1 MTTALPGR
9 VLGWSLAGHVV
20 LVVGLW
26 LVAQLTFLPSPR
38 VVPAVA
44 PIQTELVDAAT
55 LPRRARIADL
65 QPAVL
70 PNVPPPVIDETPPQ
84 VELEPPPEVAVPA
97 PKPTPTPKP
106 APTPTPTPKPAL
118 KPKPQSKPQSK
129 PQAKPDASPKAQQPA
144 QATAKPAVPSTPSAA
159 APKPD
164 PAAARAAR
172 ERLAAEAALEAQ
184 LAAENSRASAI
195 RSGAQDEW
203 NLRVR
208 ERIESNWYRPAS
220 AKRGLQCRVAVT
232 LVPGGT
238 VVSAVV
244 EACNGDAAV
253 RESLRAAVLKSS
265 PLPLPKDP
273 RLFERKLVLEFTP
286 DE

>member
-1 MTTALPGR
+1 MTSVLPGK
-9 VLGWSLAGHVV
+9 VLGWSAAGHVV
-20 LVVGLW
+20 LVLGLW
-26 LVAQLTFLPSPR
+26 LFAQLTFTPSAR
-38 VVPAVA
+38 LVADVA
-44 PIQTELVDAAT
+44 PLQTVLVDSAS
-55 LPRRARIADL
+55 LSKRARVAAL

-70 PNVPPPVIDETPPQ
+70 PQVPPPVIDETPPK
-84 VELEPPPEVAVPA
+84 VELKPPPEVAL
-97 PKPTPTPKP
+97 PKPKAAPTPKP
-106 APTPTPTPKPAL
+106 ATKPAPKPLPAAE
-118 KPKPQSKPQSK
+118 KP
-129 PQAKPDASPKAQQPA
+129 
-144 QATAKPAVPSTPSAA
+144 VAA
-159 APKPD
+159 AVNPPATLPKPD
-164 PAAARAAR
+164 PAAARVAR

-184 LAAENSRASAI
+184 LAEENSRSSAI

-203 NLRVR
+203 NFRVR

-220 AKRGLQCRVAVT
+220 ARRGLQCRVAVT

-244 EACNGDAAV
+244 EACNGDEAV

>member
-1 MTTALPGR
+1 MTSVLPGK
-9 VLGWSLAGHVV
+9 VLGWSAAGHVV
-20 LVVGLW
+20 LVSGLW
-26 LVAQLTFLPSPR
+26 LFAQLTFTPSAR
-38 VVPAVA
+38 LVADVA
-44 PIQTELVDAAT
+44 PLQTVLVDSAS
-55 LPRRARIADL
+55 LSKRARIADL

-70 PNVPPPVIDETPPQ
+70 PQVPPPVIDETPPK
-84 VELEPPPEVAVPA
+84 VDLKPPPEVVL
-97 PKPTPTPKP
+97 PKLKAAEKP
-106 APTPTPTPKPAL
+106 ATKPAT
-118 KPKPQSKPQSK
+118 
-129 PQAKPDASPKAQQPA
+129 QAV
-144 QATAKPAVPSTPSAA
+144 VP
-159 APKPD
+159 PKPD
-164 PAAARAAR
+164 PAAARVAR

-184 LAAENSRASAI
+184 LAEENARSSAI

-203 NLRVR
+203 NFRVR

-220 AKRGLQCRVAVT
+220 ARRGLQCRVAVT

-244 EACNGDAAV
+244 EACNGDEAV

>member
-1 MTTALPGR
+1 MTSVLPDK
-9 VLGWSLAGHVV
+9 VLGWSAAGHVV
-20 LVVGLW
+20 LVLGLW
-26 LVAQLTFLPSPR
+26 LFAQLTFTPSAR
-38 VVPAVA
+38 LVADVA
-44 PIQTELVDAAT
+44 PLQTVLVDSAS
-55 LPRRARIADL
+55 LSKRARVAEL

-70 PNVPPPVIDETPPQ
+70 PQVPPPVIDETPPK
-84 VELEPPPEVAVPA
+84 VDLKPPPEVAL
-97 PKPTPTPKP
+97 PKLRAAEKP
-106 APTPTPTPKPAL
+106 ATKPAT
-118 KPKPQSKPQSK
+118 
-129 PQAKPDASPKAQQPA
+129 QA
-144 QATAKPAVPSTPSAA
+144 AVP
-159 APKPD
+159 PKPD

-184 LAAENSRASAI
+184 LAEENSRSSAI

-203 NLRVR
+203 NFRVR

-220 AKRGLQCRVAVT
+220 ARRGLQCRVAVT

-244 EACNGDAAV
+244 EACNGDEAV

>member
-1 MTTALPGR
+1 MISVLPR
-9 VLGWSLAGHVV
+9 KVLGWSAAGHVV
-20 LVVGLW
+20 LVLGLW
-26 LVAQLTFLPSPR
+26 LVAQFTFTPSAR
-38 VVPAVA
+38 VVADVA
-44 PIQTELVDAAT
+44 PLQTVLVDSAS
-55 LPRRARIADL
+55 LSKRSRVADL
-65 QPAVL
+65 QAAVL
-70 PNVPPPVIDETPPQ
+70 PQVPTPVVDETPPK
-84 VELEPPPEVAVPA
+84 VELQPPQEVAL
-97 PKPTPTPKP
+97 PKPKP
-106 APTPTPTPKPAL
+106 APTPKPATLPKPAML
-118 KPKPQSKPQSK
+118 
-129 PQAKPDASPKAQQPA
+129 
-144 QATAKPAVPSTPSAA
+144 
-159 APKPD
+159 PKPD

-184 LAAENSRASAI
+184 LAEENSRSSAI

-203 NLRVR
+203 NFRVR

-220 AKRGLQCRVAVT
+220 ARRGLQCRVAVT

-265 PLPLPKDP
+265 PLPLPKDM

>member
-1 MTTALPGR
+1 MTSVLPDK
-9 VLGWSLAGHVV
+9 VLGWSAAGHVV
-20 LVVGLW
+20 LVLGLW
-26 LVAQLTFLPSPR
+26 LFAQLTFTPSAR
-38 VVPAVA
+38 LVADVA
-44 PIQTELVDAAT
+44 PLQTVLVDSAS
-55 LPRRARIADL
+55 LSKRARVAEL

-70 PNVPPPVIDETPPQ
+70 PQVPPPVIDETPPKM
-84 VELEPPPEVAVPA
+84 ELKPPPEVAL
-97 PKPTPTPKP
+97 PKPKAAPTPKP
-106 APTPTPTPKPAL
+106 ATTPAPKAAPKPL
-118 KPKPQSKPQSK
+118 
-129 PQAKPDASPKAQQPA
+129 PA
-144 QATAKPAVPSTPSAA
+144 TEKPATL
-159 APKPD
+159 PKPD
-164 PAAARAAR
+164 PAAARVAR

-184 LAAENSRASAI
+184 LAEENSRSSAI

-203 NLRVR
+203 NFRVR

-220 AKRGLQCRVAVT
+220 ARRGLQCRVAVT

-244 EACNGDAAV
+244 EACNGDEAV

>member
-1 MTTALPGR
+1 MTSLLPGK
-9 VLGWSLAGHVV
+9 VLGWSAAGHVV
-20 LVVGLW
+20 LVLGLW
-26 LVAQLTFLPSPR
+26 LVAQFTFTPSAR
-38 VVPAVA
+38 LVADVA
-44 PIQTELVDAAT
+44 PLQTVLVDSASLAK
-55 LPRRARIADL
+55 RARVADL

-70 PNVPPPVIDETPPQ
+70 PQVPPPVIDETPPQ
-84 VELEPPPEVAVPA
+84 VKLKPPPEVALP
-97 PKPTPTPKP
+97 
-106 APTPTPTPKPAL
+106 
-118 KPKPQSKPQSK
+118 KPKPVVVSKPKMEPAVESK
-129 PQAKPDASPKAQQPA
+129 VPPKVPPKADA
-144 QATAKPAVPSTPSAA
+144 RA
-159 APKPD
+159 AP
-164 PAAARAAR
+164 AAR

-184 LAAENSRASAI
+184 LAEENSRATAI

-203 NLRVR
+203 NFRVR

-220 AKRGLQCRVAVT
+220 ARRGLQCRVAVT

-265 PLPLPKDP
+265 PLPLPKDM

>member
-9 VLGWSLAGHVV
+9 VLGWSLAGHVA

-26 LVAQLTFLPSPR
+26 LVAQFTFLPSAR

-44 PIQTELVDAAT
+44 PIQTVLVDAAT
-55 LPRRARIADL
+55 LPRRARVADL

-84 VELEPPPEVAVPA
+84 VELQPPPEVAIPA
-97 PKPTPTPKP
+97 PMPTQ
-106 APTPTPTPKPAL
+106 APSPTPKPAL
-118 KPKPQSKPQSK
+118 K
-129 PQAKPDASPKAQQPA
+129 
-144 QATAKPAVPSTPSAA
+144 
-159 APKPD
+159 PKPD

>member
-1 MTTALPGR
+1 MISVLPR
-9 VLGWSLAGHVV
+9 KVLGWSAAGHVV
-20 LVVGLW
+20 LVLGLW
-26 LVAQLTFLPSPR
+26 LVAQFTFTPSAR
-38 VVPAVA
+38 VVADVA
-44 PIQTELVDAAT
+44 PLQTVLVDSAS
-55 LPRRARIADL
+55 LSKRSPVADL
-65 QPAVL
+65 QAAVL
-70 PNVPPPVIDETPPQ
+70 PQVPTPVVDETPPK
-84 VELEPPPEVAVPA
+84 VELQPPQEVAL
-97 PKPTPTPKP
+97 PKPKP
-106 APTPTPTPKPAL
+106 APTPKPATLPKPAML
-118 KPKPQSKPQSK
+118 
-129 PQAKPDASPKAQQPA
+129 
-144 QATAKPAVPSTPSAA
+144 
-159 APKPD
+159 PKPD

-184 LAAENSRASAI
+184 LAEENSRSSAI

-203 NLRVR
+203 NFRVR

-220 AKRGLQCRVAVT
+220 ARRGLQCRVAVT

-273 RLFERKLVLEFTP
+273 RRFERKLVLEFTP

>member
-1 MTTALPGR
+1 MTSVLPGK
-9 VLGWSLAGHVV
+9 VLGWSAAGHVV
-20 LVVGLW
+20 LVLGLW
-26 LVAQLTFLPSPR
+26 LFAQLTFTPSAR
-38 VVPAVA
+38 LVADVA
-44 PIQTELVDAAT
+44 PLQTVLVDSAS
-55 LPRRARIADL
+55 LSKRARVAAL

-70 PNVPPPVIDETPPQ
+70 PQVPPPVIDETPPK
-84 VELEPPPEVAVPA
+84 VELKPPPEVAL
-97 PKPTPTPKP
+97 PKPKAAPTPKP
-106 APTPTPTPKPAL
+106 ATKPAPKAAPKPL
-118 KPKPQSKPQSK
+118 
-129 PQAKPDASPKAQQPA
+129 PA
-144 QATAKPAVPSTPSAA
+144 AVNPPATL
-159 APKPD
+159 PKPD
-164 PAAARAAR
+164 PAAARVAR

-184 LAAENSRASAI
+184 LAEENSRSSAI

-203 NLRVR
+203 NFRVR

-220 AKRGLQCRVAVT
+220 ARRGLQCRVAVT

-244 EACNGDAAV
+244 EACNGDEAV

>member
-1 MTTALPGR
+1 MTSVLPGK
-9 VLGWSLAGHVV
+9 VLGWSAAGHVV
-20 LVVGLW
+20 LVLGLW
-26 LVAQLTFLPSPR
+26 LVAQFTFTPSAR
-38 VVPAVA
+38 VVADVA
-44 PIQTELVDAAT
+44 PLQTVLVDSAS
-55 LPRRARIADL
+55 LSKRSRVADL
-65 QPAVL
+65 QAAVL
-70 PNVPPPVIDETPPQ
+70 PQVPTPVVDETPPK
-84 VELEPPPEVAVPA
+84 VELQPPQEVAL
-97 PKPTPTPKP
+97 PKPKP
-106 APTPTPTPKPAL
+106 APTPKPATLPKPAML
-118 KPKPQSKPQSK
+118 
-129 PQAKPDASPKAQQPA
+129 
-144 QATAKPAVPSTPSAA
+144 
-159 APKPD
+159 PKPD

-184 LAAENSRASAI
+184 LAEENSRSSAI

-203 NLRVR
+203 NFRVR

-220 AKRGLQCRVAVT
+220 ARRGLQCRVAVT

-265 PLPLPKDP
+265 PLPLPKDM

>member
-9 VLGWSLAGHVV
+9 VLGWSAAGHVA
-20 LVVGLW
+20 LVAGLW
-26 LVAQLTFLPSPR
+26 FLAQVTFTPR
-38 VVPAVA
+38 AHVVPEVA
-44 PIQTELVDAAT
+44 PLQTVLVDAST
-55 LPRRARIADL
+55 LQRRPRVADL

-70 PNVPPPVIDETPPQ
+70 PEVPPPVIDETPPE
-84 VELEPPPEVAVPA
+84 VDLKPPPEVALPLPKPAPA
-97 PKPTPTPKP
+97 PKPLPKPEPKP
-106 APTPTPTPKPAL
+106 AQVPKPVPA
-118 KPKPQSKPQSK
+118 KAEP
-129 PQAKPDASPKAQQPA
+129 AKP
-144 QATAKPAVPSTPSAA
+144 TAPPVAA
-159 APKPD
+159 KPD

-184 LAAENSRASAI
+184 LAEENSRASAI

>member
-9 VLGWSLAGHVV
+9 VLGWSAAGHVA
-20 LVVGLW
+20 LLVGLW
-26 LVAQLTFLPSPR
+26 LVAQFTFLPSAK
-38 VVPAVA
+38 VVPEVA
-44 PIQTELVDAAT
+44 PLQTVLVDAST
-55 LPRRARIADL
+55 LPRRARVADL
-65 QPAVL
+65 QPSVL
-70 PNVPPPVIDETPPQ
+70 PNVPPPVIDETPPK
-84 VELEPPPEVAVPA
+84 VELKPPPDVPLPAKSPAVTS
-97 PKPTPTPKP
+97 TP
-106 APTPTPTPKPAL
+106 
-118 KPKPQSKPQSK
+118 
-129 PQAKPDASPKAQQPA
+129 AKPDPG
-144 QATAKPAVPSTPSAA
+144 V
-159 APKPD
+159 
-164 PAAARAAR
+164 ARAAR

>member
-1 MTTALPGR
+1 
-9 VLGWSLAGHVV
+9 V
-20 LVVGLW
+20 LVLGLW
-26 LVAQLTFLPSPR
+26 LVAQFTFTPSAR
-38 VVPAVA
+38 LVADVA
-44 PIQTELVDAAT
+44 PLQTVLVDSASLAK
-55 LPRRARIADL
+55 RARVADL

-70 PNVPPPVIDETPPQ
+70 PQVPPPVFDETPPK
-84 VELEPPPEVAVPA
+84 VELKPPPEVALP
-97 PKPTPTPKP
+97 
-106 APTPTPTPKPAL
+106 
-118 KPKPQSKPQSK
+118 KPKPVP
-129 PQAKPDASPKAQQPA
+129 ALAPKAKTESAVEPKLPPKVPPKA
-144 QATAKPAVPSTPSAA
+144 DAKAVPAEALRVPPTLVPR
-159 APKPD
+159 PD

-184 LAAENSRASAI
+184 LAEENSRSSAI

-203 NLRVR
+203 NFRVR

-220 AKRGLQCRVAVT
+220 ARRGLQCRVAVT

-265 PLPLPKDP
+265 PLPLPKDM

>member
-1 MTTALPGR
+1 MTSVLPGK
-9 VLGWSLAGHVV
+9 VLGWSAAGHVV
-20 LVVGLW
+20 LVLGLW
-26 LVAQLTFLPSPR
+26 LVAQLSFTPSAR
-38 VVPAVA
+38 LVADVA
-44 PIQTELVDAAT
+44 PLQTVLVDSAS
-55 LPRRARIADL
+55 LSKRSRVADL

-70 PNVPPPVIDETPPQ
+70 PQVPPPVIDETPPK
-84 VELEPPPEVAVPA
+84 VELKPPPEAVLPL
-97 PKPTPTPKP
+97 PTAAPTPKP
-106 APTPTPTPKPAL
+106 ATKPA
-118 KPKPQSKPQSK
+118 PK
-129 PQAKPDASPKAQQPA
+129 
-144 QATAKPAVPSTPSAA
+144 A
-159 APKPD
+159 APKPL
-164 PAAARAAR
+164 PATEKPMASVVNPPATLPKPGPAVARAAR

-184 LAAENSRASAI
+184 LAEENSRSSAI

-203 NLRVR
+203 NFRVR

-220 AKRGLQCRVAVT
+220 ARRGLQCRVAVT

-273 RLFERKLVLEFTP
+273 RLFERKLVLEFMP

>member
-1 MTTALPGR
+1 MTRVLPGK
-9 VLGWSLAGHVV
+9 VLGWSAAGHAV
-20 LVVGLW
+20 LVLGLW
-26 LVAQLTFLPSPR
+26 LFAQLTFTPSAR
-38 VVPAVA
+38 LVADVA
-44 PIQTELVDAAT
+44 PLQTVLVDSAS
-55 LPRRARIADL
+55 LSKRARIADL

-70 PNVPPPVIDETPPQ
+70 PQVPPPVIDETPPK
-84 VELEPPPEVAVPA
+84 VDLKPPPEVVL
-97 PKPTPTPKP
+97 PKLKAAEKP
-106 APTPTPTPKPAL
+106 ATKPAT
-118 KPKPQSKPQSK
+118 
-129 PQAKPDASPKAQQPA
+129 QAV
-144 QATAKPAVPSTPSAA
+144 VP
-159 APKPD
+159 PKPD
-164 PAAARAAR
+164 PAAARVAR

-184 LAAENSRASAI
+184 LAEENARSSAI

-203 NLRVR
+203 NFRVR

-220 AKRGLQCRVAVT
+220 ARRGLQCRVAVT

-244 EACNGDAAV
+244 EACNGDEAV

>member
-1 MTTALPGR
+1 MTSLLPGK
-9 VLGWSLAGHVV
+9 VLGWSAAGHVV
-20 LVVGLW
+20 LVLGLW
-26 LVAQLTFLPSPR
+26 LVAQLAFTPNARL
-38 VVPAVA
+38 VADVA
-44 PIQTELVDAAT
+44 PLQTVLVDSSSLAK
-55 LPRRARIADL
+55 RARVADL

-70 PNVPPPVIDETPPQ
+70 PQVPAPVIDETPPQ
-84 VELEPPPEVAVPA
+84 VELKPSPEVALP
-97 PKPTPTPKP
+97 
-106 APTPTPTPKPAL
+106 
-118 KPKPQSKPQSK
+118 KPKPVVVSKPK
-129 PQAKPDASPKAQQPA
+129 MEPAVEPKVPPKAD
-144 QATAKPAVPSTPSAA
+144 AKA
-159 APKPD
+159 APAEALRVPPTLVPRPD

-184 LAAENSRASAI
+184 LAEENSRATAI

-203 NLRVR
+203 NFRVR

-220 AKRGLQCRVAVT
+220 ARRGLQCRVAVT

-265 PLPLPKDP
+265 PLPLPKDM

>member
-1 MTTALPGR
+1 MTSVLPGK
-9 VLGWSLAGHVV
+9 VLGWSAAGHVV
-20 LVVGLW
+20 LVLGLW
-26 LVAQLTFLPSPR
+26 LVAQFTFTPSAR
-38 VVPAVA
+38 LVADVA
-44 PIQTELVDAAT
+44 PLQTVLVDSAS
-55 LPRRARIADL
+55 LSKRARVADL
-65 QPAVL
+65 QPAML
-70 PNVPPPVIDETPPQ
+70 PQVPPPVIDETPPK
-84 VELEPPPEVAVPA
+84 VELKPPPEVAL
-97 PKPTPTPKP
+97 PKPKAAPTPKP
-106 APTPTPTPKPAL
+106 ATKPAPKPLPAAE
-118 KPKPQSKPQSK
+118 KP
-129 PQAKPDASPKAQQPA
+129 
-144 QATAKPAVPSTPSAA
+144 VAA
-159 APKPD
+159 AVNPPATLPKPD
-164 PAAARAAR
+164 PAAARVAR

-184 LAAENSRASAI
+184 LAEENSRSSAI

-203 NLRVR
+203 NFRVR

-220 AKRGLQCRVAVT
+220 ARRGLQCRVAVT

-244 EACNGDAAV
+244 EACNGDEAV

>member
-1 MTTALPGR
+1 MTSLLPGK
-9 VLGWSLAGHVV
+9 VLGWSAAGHVV
-20 LVVGLW
+20 LVLGLW
-26 LVAQLTFLPSPR
+26 LVAQFTFTPSAR
-38 VVPAVA
+38 LVADVA
-44 PIQTELVDAAT
+44 PLQTVLVDSASLAK
-55 LPRRARIADL
+55 RARVADL

-70 PNVPPPVIDETPPQ
+70 PQVPPPVIDETPPQ
-84 VELEPPPEVAVPA
+84 VKLKPPPEVALP
-97 PKPTPTPKP
+97 
-106 APTPTPTPKPAL
+106 
-118 KPKPQSKPQSK
+118 KPKPVVVSKPKMEPAVESK
-129 PQAKPDASPKAQQPA
+129 VPRKVPPKADA
-144 QATAKPAVPSTPSAA
+144 RA
-159 APKPD
+159 AP
-164 PAAARAAR
+164 AAR

-184 LAAENSRASAI
+184 LAEENSRATAI

-203 NLRVR
+203 NFRVR

-220 AKRGLQCRVAVT
+220 ARRGLQCRVAVT

-265 PLPLPKDP
+265 PLPLPKDM

>member
-9 VLGWSLAGHVV
+9 VLGWSAAGHVA

-26 LVAQLTFLPSPR
+26 LVTQFTFLPSAE
-38 VVPAVA
+38 VVPQVA
-44 PIQTELVDAAT
+44 PLQTVLVDAST
-55 LPRRARIADL
+55 LPRRARVADL

-84 VELEPPPEVAVPA
+84 VELKPPPEVALPVPA
-97 PKPTPTPKP
+97 P
-106 APTPTPTPKPAL
+106 APQA
-118 KPKPQSKPQSK
+118 KPKPQVQPA
-129 PQAKPDASPKAQQPA
+129 PQAKP
-144 QATAKPAVPSTPSAA
+144 AVAANAA
-159 APKPD
+159 AVKADALPPQPD
-164 PAAARAAR
+164 PAVARAAR

-184 LAAENSRASAI
+184 LAEENSRATAI

>member
-1 MTTALPGR
+1 MTSVLPGK
-9 VLGWSLAGHVV
+9 VLGWSAAGHVV
-20 LVVGLW
+20 LVLGLW
-26 LVAQLTFLPSPR
+26 LVAQLSFTPSAR
-38 VVPAVA
+38 LVADVA
-44 PIQTELVDAAT
+44 PLQTVLVDSAS
-55 LPRRARIADL
+55 LSKRSRVADL

-70 PNVPPPVIDETPPQ
+70 PQVPPPVIDETPQ
-84 VELEPPPEVAVPA
+84 KVELKPPPEAVLP
-97 PKPTPTPKP
+97 
-106 APTPTPTPKPAL
+106 
-118 KPKPQSKPQSK
+118 KPKPVPVVASKPK
-129 PQAKPDASPKAQQPA
+129 TEPATEGKAPPKVDAKAA
-144 QATAKPAVPSTPSAA
+144 ATA

-164 PAAARAAR
+164 PAVARAAR

-184 LAAENSRASAI
+184 LAEENSRATAI

-203 NLRVR
+203 NFRVR

-220 AKRGLQCRVAVT
+220 ARRGLQCRVAVT

-265 PLPLPKDP
+265 PLPLPKDM

>member
-1 MTTALPGR
+1 MTSVLPGK
-9 VLGWSLAGHVV
+9 VLGWSAAGHVV
-20 LVVGLW
+20 LVLGLW
-26 LVAQLTFLPSPR
+26 LVAQLTLTPSVR
-38 VVPAVA
+38 LVADVA
-44 PIQTELVDAAT
+44 PLQTVLVDSASLAK
-55 LPRRARIADL
+55 RAHVADL

-70 PNVPPPVIDETPPQ
+70 PQVPPLVIDETPPK
-84 VELEPPPEVAVPA
+84 VELKPPPEVALPQPNPTPLLA
-97 PKPTPTPKP
+97 PKPKAEPVAAPKVAAKTDAKAAP
-106 APTPTPTPKPAL
+106 AEAPR
-118 KPKPQSKPQSK
+118 
-129 PQAKPDASPKAQQPA
+129 
-144 QATAKPAVPSTPSAA
+144 A

-172 ERLAAEAALEAQ
+172 ERLAAEAALESQ
-184 LAAENSRASAI
+184 LAEENSRSNAI

-203 NLRVR
+203 NFRVR

-220 AKRGLQCRVAVT
+220 ARRGLQCRVAVT

-238 VVSAVV
+238 VVAAVV
-244 EACNGDAAV
+244 EACNGDEAV

-265 PLPLPKDP
+265 PLPLPKDS

>member
-1 MTTALPGR
+1 MTSVLPGK
-9 VLGWSLAGHVV
+9 VLGWSAAGHVV
-20 LVVGLW
+20 LVLGLW
-26 LVAQLTFLPSPR
+26 LVAQFTFTPSAR
-38 VVPAVA
+38 LVADVA
-44 PIQTELVDAAT
+44 PLQTVLVDSAS
-55 LPRRARIADL
+55 LSKRARVADL

-70 PNVPPPVIDETPPQ
+70 PQVPPPVIDETPPK
-84 VELEPPPEVAVPA
+84 VELKPPPEVAL
-97 PKPTPTPKP
+97 PKPKAAPTPKP
-106 APTPTPTPKPAL
+106 ATKPAPKAAPKPL
-118 KPKPQSKPQSK
+118 
-129 PQAKPDASPKAQQPA
+129 PA
-144 QATAKPAVPSTPSAA
+144 AVNPPATL
-159 APKPD
+159 PKPD
-164 PAAARAAR
+164 PAAARVAR

-184 LAAENSRASAI
+184 LAEENSRSSAI

-203 NLRVR
+203 NFRVR

-220 AKRGLQCRVAVT
+220 ARRGLQCRVAVT

-244 EACNGDAAV
+244 EACNGDEAV

>member
-1 MTTALPGR
+1 MTSVLPGK
-9 VLGWSLAGHVV
+9 VLGWSAAGHVV
-20 LVVGLW
+20 LVLGLW
-26 LVAQLTFLPSPR
+26 LFAQLTFTPSAR
-38 VVPAVA
+38 LVADVA
-44 PIQTELVDAAT
+44 PLQTVLVDSAS
-55 LPRRARIADL
+55 LSKRARVAAL

-70 PNVPPPVIDETPPQ
+70 PQVPPPVIDETPPK
-84 VELEPPPEVAVPA
+84 VELKPPPEVAL
-97 PKPTPTPKP
+97 PKPKAAPTPKP
-106 APTPTPTPKPAL
+106 ATKPAPKAAPKPL
-118 KPKPQSKPQSK
+118 
-129 PQAKPDASPKAQQPA
+129 PA
-144 QATAKPAVPSTPSAA
+144 AVNPPATL
-159 APKPD
+159 PKPD
-164 PAAARAAR
+164 PAAARVAR

-184 LAAENSRASAI
+184 LAEENSRSSAI

-203 NLRVR
+203 NFRVR

-220 AKRGLQCRVAVT
+220 ARRGLQCRVAVT

>member
-1 MTTALPGR
+1 MTSVLPGK
-9 VLGWSLAGHVV
+9 VLGWSAAGHVV
-20 LVVGLW
+20 LVLGLW
-26 LVAQLTFLPSPR
+26 LVAQLSFTPSAR
-38 VVPAVA
+38 LVADVA
-44 PIQTELVDAAT
+44 PLQTVLVDSAS
-55 LPRRARIADL
+55 LSKRSRVADL

-70 PNVPPPVIDETPPQ
+70 PQVPPPVIDETPPK
-84 VELEPPPEVAVPA
+84 VDLKPPPEAVL
-97 PKPTPTPKP
+97 PKPKP
-106 APTPTPTPKPAL
+106 APMPKPATL
-118 KPKPQSKPQSK
+118 
-129 PQAKPDASPKAQQPA
+129 
-144 QATAKPAVPSTPSAA
+144 
-159 APKPD
+159 PKPD
-164 PAAARAAR
+164 PAVARAAR

-184 LAAENSRASAI
+184 LAEENSRSSAI

-203 NLRVR
+203 NFRVR

-220 AKRGLQCRVAVT
+220 ARRGLQCRVAVT

>member
-1 MTTALPGR
+1 MTSLLPGK
-9 VLGWSLAGHVV
+9 VLGWSAAGHVV
-20 LVVGLW
+20 LVLGLW
-26 LVAQLTFLPSPR
+26 LVAQFTFTPSAR
-38 VVPAVA
+38 LVADVA
-44 PIQTELVDAAT
+44 PLQTVLVDSASLAK
-55 LPRRARIADL
+55 RARVADL

-70 PNVPPPVIDETPPQ
+70 PQVPPPVIDETPPQ
-84 VELEPPPEVAVPA
+84 VMLKPPPAVALP
-97 PKPTPTPKP
+97 
-106 APTPTPTPKPAL
+106 
-118 KPKPQSKPQSK
+118 KPKPVVVSKPKMEPAVESK
-129 PQAKPDASPKAQQPA
+129 VPRKVPPKADA
-144 QATAKPAVPSTPSAA
+144 RA
-159 APKPD
+159 AP
-164 PAAARAAR
+164 AAR

-184 LAAENSRASAI
+184 LAEENSRATAI

-203 NLRVR
+203 NFRVR

-220 AKRGLQCRVAVT
+220 ARRGLQCRVAVT

-265 PLPLPKDP
+265 PLPLPKDM

>member
-1 MTTALPGR
+1 MTSVLPGK
-9 VLGWSLAGHVV
+9 VLGWSAAGHVV
-20 LVVGLW
+20 LVLGLW
-26 LVAQLTFLPSPR
+26 LFAQLTFTPSAR
-38 VVPAVA
+38 LVADVA
-44 PIQTELVDAAT
+44 PLQTVLVDSA
-55 LPRRARIADL
+55 LLSKRAREAEL

-70 PNVPPPVIDETPPQ
+70 PQVPPPVIDETPPK
-84 VELEPPPEVAVPA
+84 VDLKPPPEVVL
-97 PKPTPTPKP
+97 PKPKAAPTPKP
-106 APTPTPTPKPAL
+106 LPAAEKPV
-118 KPKPQSKPQSK
+118 
-129 PQAKPDASPKAQQPA
+129 
-144 QATAKPAVPSTPSAA
+144 ATAVNPPATL
-159 APKPD
+159 PKPD
-164 PAAARAAR
+164 PAAARVAR

-184 LAAENSRASAI
+184 LAEENSRSSAI

-203 NLRVR
+203 NFRVR

-220 AKRGLQCRVAVT
+220 ARRGLQCRVAVT

-244 EACNGDAAV
+244 EACNGDEAV
-253 RESLRAAVLKSS
+253 RESLRSAVLKSS

>member
-1 MTTALPGR
+1 MTSVLPGK
-9 VLGWSLAGHVV
+9 VLGWSAAGHVV
-20 LVVGLW
+20 LVLGLW
-26 LVAQLTFLPSPR
+26 LFAQLTFTPSAR
-38 VVPAVA
+38 LVADVA
-44 PIQTELVDAAT
+44 PLQTVLVDSAS
-55 LPRRARIADL
+55 LSKRARVAAL

-70 PNVPPPVIDETPPQ
+70 PQVPPPVIDETPPK
-84 VELEPPPEVAVPA
+84 VELKPPPEVAL
-97 PKPTPTPKP
+97 PKPKAAPTPKP
-106 APTPTPTPKPAL
+106 ATKPA
-118 KPKPQSKPQSK
+118 PK
-129 PQAKPDASPKAQQPA
+129 
-144 QATAKPAVPSTPSAA
+144 A
-159 APKPD
+159 APKPLPAAVNPPATLPKPD
-164 PAAARAAR
+164 PSAARAAR

-184 LAAENSRASAI
+184 LAEENSRSSAI

-203 NLRVR
+203 NFRVR

-220 AKRGLQCRVAVT
+220 ARRGLQCRVAVT

-244 EACNGDAAV
+244 EACNGDEAV

>member
-1 MTTALPGR
+1 MTSVLPGK
-9 VLGWSLAGHVV
+9 VLGWSAAGHVV
-20 LVVGLW
+20 LVLGLW
-26 LVAQLTFLPSPR
+26 LVAQFTFTPSAR
-38 VVPAVA
+38 LVADVA
-44 PIQTELVDAAT
+44 PLQTGLVDSAS
-55 LPRRARIADL
+55 LSKRARVADL

-70 PNVPPPVIDETPPQ
+70 PQVPPPVMDETPPK
-84 VELEPPPEVAVPA
+84 VELKPPPEVAL
-97 PKPTPTPKP
+97 PKPKATEKP
-106 APTPTPTPKPAL
+106 ATKPAKQAVVL
-118 KPKPQSKPQSK
+118 PQ
-129 PQAKPDASPKAQQPA
+129 
-144 QATAKPAVPSTPSAA
+144 
-159 APKPD
+159 PD
-164 PAAARAAR
+164 PAAARVAR
-172 ERLAAEAALEAQ
+172 ERLAVEAALEAQ
-184 LAAENSRASAI
+184 LAEENSRSSAI

-203 NLRVR
+203 NFRVR

-220 AKRGLQCRVAVT
+220 ARRGLQCRVAVT

-244 EACNGDAAV
+244 EACNGDEAV

>member
-1 MTTALPGR
+1 M
-9 VLGWSLAGHVV
+9 
-20 LVVGLW
+20 
-26 LVAQLTFLPSPR
+26 
-38 VVPAVA
+38 
-44 PIQTELVDAAT
+44 
-55 LPRRARIADL
+55 
-65 QPAVL
+65 
-70 PNVPPPVIDETPPQ
+70 
-84 VELEPPPEVAVPA
+84 
-97 PKPTPTPKP
+97 
-106 APTPTPTPKPAL
+106 
-118 KPKPQSKPQSK
+118 
-129 PQAKPDASPKAQQPA
+129 
-144 QATAKPAVPSTPSAA
+144 
-159 APKPD
+159 
-164 PAAARAAR
+164 ARAAR

-184 LAAENSRASAI
+184 LAEENSRSSAI

-203 NLRVR
+203 NFRVR

-220 AKRGLQCRVAVT
+220 ARRGLQCRVAVT

>member
-1 MTTALPGR
+1 MTSVLPGK
-9 VLGWSLAGHVV
+9 VLGWSAAGHVV
-20 LVVGLW
+20 LVLGLW
-26 LVAQLTFLPSPR
+26 LVAQFTFTPSAR
-38 VVPAVA
+38 LVADVA
-44 PIQTELVDAAT
+44 PLQTVLVDSASLAK
-55 LPRRARIADL
+55 RARVADL

-70 PNVPPPVIDETPPQ
+70 PQVPPPVIDETPPK
-84 VELEPPPEVAVPA
+84 VELKPPPEVVLP
-97 PKPTPTPKP
+97 
-106 APTPTPTPKPAL
+106 
-118 KPKPQSKPQSK
+118 KPKPVVVSKPK
-129 PQAKPDASPKAQQPA
+129 ME
-144 QATAKPAVPSTPSAA
+144 PAVEPKVPPKVPAKTDAKAAPAEAPRA

-164 PAAARAAR
+164 PSAARAAR

-184 LAAENSRASAI
+184 LAEENSRSSAI

-203 NLRVR
+203 NFRVR

-220 AKRGLQCRVAVT
+220 ARRGLQCRVAVT

-273 RLFERKLVLEFTP
+273 RLFERKLFLEFTP

>member
-1 MTTALPGR
+1 MTSLLPGK
-9 VLGWSLAGHVV
+9 VLGWSAAGHVV
-20 LVVGLW
+20 LVLGLW
-26 LVAQLTFLPSPR
+26 LVAQLAFTPNARL
-38 VVPAVA
+38 VADVA
-44 PIQTELVDAAT
+44 PLQTVLVDSSSLAK
-55 LPRRARIADL
+55 RARVADL

-70 PNVPPPVIDETPPQ
+70 PQVPAPVIDETPPQ
-84 VELEPPPEVAVPA
+84 VELKPSPEVALP
-97 PKPTPTPKP
+97 
-106 APTPTPTPKPAL
+106 
-118 KPKPQSKPQSK
+118 KPKPVPVVASKPK
-129 PQAKPDASPKAQQPA
+129 TEPATEGKAPPKVDAKAA
-144 QATAKPAVPSTPSAA
+144 ATA

-164 PAAARAAR
+164 PAVARAAR

-184 LAAENSRASAI
+184 LAEENSRSSAI

-203 NLRVR
+203 NFRVR

-220 AKRGLQCRVAVT
+220 ARRGLQCRVAVT

-265 PLPLPKDP
+265 PLPLPKDM

>member
-1 MTTALPGR
+1 MLP
-9 VLGWSLAGHVV
+9 
-20 LVVGLW
+20 
-26 LVAQLTFLPSPR
+26 Q
-38 VVPAVA
+38 
-44 PIQTELVDAAT
+44 
-55 LPRRARIADL
+55 
-65 QPAVL
+65 
-70 PNVPPPVIDETPPQ
+70 VPPPVIDETPPK
-84 VELEPPPEVAVPA
+84 VELKPPPEAVLP
-97 PKPTPTPKP
+97 
-106 APTPTPTPKPAL
+106 
-118 KPKPQSKPQSK
+118 KPKPVPVVASKPK
-129 PQAKPDASPKAQQPA
+129 TEPATEGKAPPKVDAKAA
-144 QATAKPAVPSTPSAA
+144 ATA

-164 PAAARAAR
+164 PAVARAAR

-184 LAAENSRASAI
+184 LAEENSRATAI

-203 NLRVR
+203 NFRVR

-220 AKRGLQCRVAVT
+220 ARRGLQCRVAVT

-265 PLPLPKDP
+265 PLPLPKDM